1 MTPDD
6 RLVSRLTE
14 ILVELAGMPADLAG
28 CTDLAARLD
37 SLALENVVM
46 AIEVATGR
54 PMPSA
59 MLVDANFNSL
69 AALVATAR
77 RIREGH

>member
-1 MTPDD
+1 MTTDD

-14 ILVELAGMPADLAG
+14 ILVELDGMPADLAG

-37 SLALENVVM
+37 SLALNNVVM
-46 AIEVATGR
+46 AIEEASGR
-54 PMPSA
+54 PLPAA

-69 AALVATAR
+69 EALVATAR